1 MKSILF
7 RTIKL
12 VFILGI
18 FNQLHSETVPIT
30 DFLNA
35 FDKNSSGIKKV
46 EYYEKIKKLEKDNIS
61 VEYLPKLNITGQISY
76 QSETIKLPISSPLFP
91 IKEIPKDQYYLGF
104 EIDQLVFDG
113 FAISGIKKISDERY
127 LQNESNIKIE
137 NKKQIELI
145 VRLYFNIL
153 ILQKQKEILLSI
165 AQDLNSKRNQ
175 FESLLK
181 NGVILKSDFNQI
193 EIELIKRNQDLLRI
207 ENDLKKLQF
216 AINEISQTN
225 FVDFVAT
232 VPVEKSPGKANLSNI
247 PEFQLLKNNQKILE
261 ASKFVINSNYFP
273 KIVAFAKIGCASP
286 NPNNFFEV
294 NFSTF
299 YNVGIRLKLELFD
312 WNKNFRSKEVI
323 SQNYKILDE
332 ELLNLERNFKIQINE
347 EENNI
352 QRYSKLAESDLAI
365 LDIQN
370 DILKTSY
377 SQLLNGT
384 LTMSEYLIHYNNC
397 ERTKLSYEINKLQK
411 LNAQYNYLVKS
422 NQLDY

>member
-7 RTIKL
+7 RTINL
-12 VFILGI
+12 IFILGI
-18 FNQLHSETVPIT
+18 FNQLHSETILLK

-35 FDKNSSGIKKV
+35 FDKSSTGMKKV
-46 EYYEKIKKLEKDNIS
+46 EYYEKIRNLEKDNIS
-61 VEYLPKLNITGQISY
+61 VEYLPKFNFSGQISY
-76 QSETIKLPISSPLFP
+76 QSETITLPISSPLFP
-91 IKEIPKDQYYLGF
+91 IEEIPKDQYYLGL
-104 EIDQLVFDG
+104 EIDQLIFDG
-113 FAISGIKKISDERY
+113 FAISGSKKVSDERY
-127 LQNESNIKIE
+127 LLNESNTKIE
-137 NKKQIELI
+137 NKKQKELI

-153 ILQKQKEILLSI
+153 NLQKQKELILSI
-165 AQDLNSKRNQ
+165 VQDLNSKRNQ

-207 ENDLKKLQF
+207 ENDLKKLQY

-225 FVDFVAT
+225 FVDFEAA
-232 VPVEKSPGKANLSNI
+232 VPVETSPGKAYLSSI

-261 ASKFVINSNYFP
+261 ANKLVINSNYFP
-273 KIVAFAKIGCASP
+273 KIVAFAKIGYASP

-299 YNVGIRLKLELFD
+299 YNVGVRLKFELFD
-312 WNKNFRSKEVI
+312 WNKNFRSKEI
-323 SQNYKILDE
+323 LSQNFKILDE

-347 EENNI
+347 EEHNI
-352 QRYSKLAESDLAI
+352 ERYSKLAESDLSI
-365 LDIQN
+365 LDIQK

-384 LTMSEYLIHYNNC
+384 ITMSEYLIHYNNC
-397 ERTKLSYEINKLQK
+397 ERTKLSYEINKLQQ
-411 LNAQYNYLVKS
+411 LNALYNYLAKS
-422 NQLDY
+422 NQLEY